1 MFSYRVDF
9 AYDGTDFKGY
19 AIQREQRTVQGEIE
33 AALSRIGGEI
43 KTVVAGRTDAGVHA
57 HHQVLNV
64 KTERELDGEGALQ
77 ALNTMLKADISVR
90 SVSPVPEDFSARF
103 SAIGRTYRYFI
114 KDGGWSDP
122 FERRR
127 NWVLKE
133 RLALPPM
140 LEAANYFVGD
150 IDFSSFCKPT
160 DGRSPVRSVR
170 RAEWERTETHT
181 VLEVEAAS
189 FCQQMIRSIVRW
201 MVDIGRGEIDPSDTP
216 VVLAKRDRRAS
227 RGAAPP
233 QGLFLWKVDYPNL

>member
-1 MFSYRVDF
+1 MTFTYRVDF

-19 AIQREQRTVQGEIE
+19 AIQPGLRTVQGEIE

-64 KTERELDGEGALQ
+64 KTERELDGGGALQ
-77 ALNTMLKADISVR
+77 ALNTMLKKDISVR

-103 SAIGRTYRYFI
+103 SATGRTYRYFI

-127 NWVLKE
+127 NWILKE
-133 RLALPPM
+133 RLDFSPM
-140 LEAANYFVGD
+140 VETASYFVGD
-150 IDFSSFCKPT
+150 IDFSSFCKAT

-170 RAEWERTETHT
+170 RVEWERSDTHT
-181 VLEVEAAS
+181 ILEVEAAS

-201 MVDIGRGEIDPSDTP
+201 MVDVGRGEIIPQDTP
-216 VVLAKRDRRAS
+216 VVLAARDRRAS

-233 QGLFLWKVDYPNL
+233 QGLFLWKVDYQ